1 MRVLMRKLT
10 LVMLDIFLVT
20 VALYLAIATKFGVK
34 LTRYYL
40 NEWFMIW
47 GSLVV
52 VSVACNMAFKLYHSL
67 WSYASID
74 ELLLILSSG
83 VSTGILFFGVMNLI
97 DIEVA
102 YSVYF
107 LIIVYNTIL
116 LGGSRLGYR
125 ILQNMSLQ
133 RQYVW
138 IRI

>member
-1 MRVLMRKLT
+1 MRVFMRKLT
-10 LVMLDIFLVT
+10 LVMLDIFLLT
-20 VALYLAIATKFGVK
+20 IALYLAIATKFGVK
-34 LTRYYL
+34 LTSYYL

-52 VSVACNMAFKLYHSL
+52 VSVACNMGFKLYHSL

-83 VSTGILFFGVMNLI
+83 VSTGILFFGAMNLI

-107 LIIVYNTIL
+107 LIIVYNT
-116 LGGSRLGYR
+116 
-125 ILQNMSLQ
+125 
-133 RQYVW
+133 
-138 IRI
+138 